1 MKEATLT
8 RAHVAESF
16 QPVINWKAVKN
27 NVNIIVRKSLTIL
40 RNSSTP
46 WVLTATTTML
56 MLYGI
61 AIGSD
66 MLQKWSAVVSIVPFA
81 WGLLNEFKNTNTD
94 EL

>member
-8 RAHVAESF
+8 TAHVAESF

-46 WVLTATTTML
+46 WVLTAIATIV
-56 MLYGI
+56 MLYGY

-66 MLQKWSAVVSIVPFA
+66 MLHKWSAVVSIVPFA
-81 WGLLNEFKNTNTD
+81 WGLLNEIKNTNTD

>member
-8 RAHVAESF
+8 SAHVAESF
-16 QPVINWKAVKN
+16 QPVIDWKALKS

-46 WVLTATTTML
+46 WVLTAIATIV
-56 MLYGI
+56 MLYGY

-66 MLQKWSAVVSIVPFA
+66 MLHKWSAVASIFPFSWA
-81 WGLLNEFKNTNTD
+81 LFREFKNTNTD